1 MHRIAQFRLQGVC
14 SVPKTSAVGLVSR
27 PAALQLWRS
36 TKIGFDARVHAR
48 TLGLVL
54 AAAYAL
60 FIVWLYVRQPQ
71 TVAEMT
77 GALTAT
83 VGAYRIDDQAFADG
97 LRFFR
102 GDQFD
107 AARLAFDRA
116 DPAHQDARTQFY
128 IAYSY
133 YRQGWGRL
141 YNDDALFTR
150 GLEAVDRAIAVAP
163 QGRVAVDDP
172 DLQMRSADELK
183 AELQAGLRRDAS
195 DLNPLKVFRQR
206 K

>member
-1 MHRIAQFRLQGVC
+1 MLRAREASHEW
-14 SVPKTSAVGLVSR
+14 SAGTTDVSSRMTMQSMRESTARMVG
-27 PAALQLWRS
+27 
-36 TKIGFDARVHAR
+36 
-48 TLGLVL
+48 L
-54 AAAYAL
+54 AAAIGYAI
-60 FIVWLYVRQPQ
+60 FIAWVYVQQPQ
-71 TVAEMT
+71 TVAEFT

-83 VGAYRIDDQAFADG
+83 VGAYQIDRQAFDDG

-116 DPAHQDARTQFY
+116 DPAHQDPRTQFY

-141 YNDDALFTR
+141 YVDKDLFAR
-150 GLEAVDRAIAVAP
+150 GSEAVDRAIAASP
-163 QGRVAVDDP
+163 NGRVVVDDSN
-172 DLQMRSADELK
+172 LQMHSGDELK
-183 AELQAGLRRDAS
+183 AELEAGLNAPTPM
-195 DLNPLKVFRQR
+195 NPFRQR

>member
-1 MHRIAQFRLQGVC
+1 MREA
-14 SVPKTSAVGLVSR
+14 T
-27 PAALQLWRS
+27 
-36 TKIGFDARVHAR
+36 TR

-54 AAAYAL
+54 AAGYAL
-60 FIVWLYVRQPQ
+60 LIVWLYVQQPQ
-71 TVAEMT
+71 TVADLT
-77 GALTAT
+77 GALSAS
-83 VGAYRIDDQAFADG
+83 VGAYQIDDRAFADG
-97 LRFFR
+97 LRLFR
-102 GDQFD
+102 DDQFE

-116 DPAHQDARTQFY
+116 DPADRDPRTQFY

-141 YNDDALFTR
+141 YNDDVLFTR
-150 GLEAVDRAIAVAP
+150 GLESVDRAIAVAP

-172 DLQMRSADELK
+172 DLQLRSGDELK

-195 DLNPLKVFRQR
+195 DLNPLKLLRHR

>member
-1 MHRIAQFRLQGVC
+1 MR
-14 SVPKTSAVGLVSR
+14 
-27 PAALQLWRS
+27 
-36 TKIGFDARVHAR
+36 DATAR

-54 AAAYAL
+54 AVAYAIV
-60 FIVWLYVRQPQ
+60 IVWLYVRQPQ

-77 GALTAT
+77 GALSAT
-83 VGAYRIDDQAFADG
+83 VGAYRIDDRAFEDG
-97 LRFFR
+97 WRFFR
-102 GDQFD
+102 GDQFE
-107 AARLAFDRA
+107 AARLAFERA
-116 DPAHQDARTQFY
+116 DPAHQDSRTQFY

-150 GLEAVDRAIAVAP
+150 GLEAVDRAVAVAP
-163 QGRVAVDDP
+163 QGRIAVDDP
-172 DLQMRSADELK
+172 DLLLRSADELK

>member
-1 MHRIAQFRLQGVC
+1 MRD
-14 SVPKTSAVGLVSR
+14 
-27 PAALQLWRS
+27 S
-36 TKIGFDARVHAR
+36 TAR

-54 AAAYAL
+54 AAAYAI
-60 FIVWLYVRQPQ
+60 FIVWLYIRQPQ

-77 GALTAT
+77 GALSAT
-83 VGAYRIDDQAFADG
+83 VGAYRVDDRSFADG

-102 GDQFD
+102 AEQFE

-128 IAYSY
+128 IAYTY

-141 YNDDALFTR
+141 YSDDALFTH
-150 GLEAVDRAIAVAP
+150 GLEAIDRAIAVAP
-163 QGRVAVDDP
+163 QGRIAVDDP

-183 AELQAGLRRDAS
+183 AELQAGLRRDIS

>member
-1 MHRIAQFRLQGVC
+1 MRD
-14 SVPKTSAVGLVSR
+14 
-27 PAALQLWRS
+27 S
-36 TKIGFDARVHAR
+36 TAR

-54 AAAYAL
+54 AAAYAI
-60 FIVWLYVRQPQ
+60 FIVWLYIRQPQ

-77 GALTAT
+77 GALSAT
-83 VGAYRIDDQAFADG
+83 VGAYRVDDRSFADG

-102 GDQFD
+102 AEQFE

-141 YNDDALFTR
+141 YSDDALFTH
-150 GLEAVDRAIAVAP
+150 GLEAIDRAIAVAP
-163 QGRVAVDDP
+163 QGRIAVDDP
-172 DLQMRSADELK
+172 DLLMRSADELK